1 MVLKGLLFDI
11 QGFSVHDGPGC
22 RTLIF
27 FKGCPLKCRWC
38 SNPEGIEP
46 YQQIMYQKLSCVG
59 DHACEV
65 ACKKKAIS
73 TVSTAS
79 PIKMNRSVCSSCKL
93 FECTDACNY
102 NALRFSGYYMT
113 VDEVMETVQRDRQYW
128 GQGGG
133 VTLSGGEP
141 MLQYKFAAALLER
154 CFGSYIHTAMET
166 SGYAP
171 WEHYKSVL
179 GHLEWIFLD
188 LKHMDT
194 KKHQWGTGVPNKLI
208 LENARKLS
216 SVKDLRIIFRLPLVP
231 GFNDTVTNIKSM
243 AKFVK
248 GLGKDEVNVLPLH
261 HLGSSKYDQ
270 LGRDYHFKDMRKP
283 TLEGL
288 KNIKDIFS
296 DLGIKCY
303 ISHDTPF

>member
-46 YQQIMYQKLSCVG
+46 YQQVMYQQLSCVG
-59 DHACEV
+59 DHACK
-65 ACKKKAIS
+65 ASCKKKAIS
-73 TVSTAS
+73 TVSKAS
-79 PIKMNRSVCSSCKL
+79 PIKMDRSVCSSCKE

-102 NALRFSGYYMT
+102 NALRLSGYYMT
-113 VDEVMETVQRDRQYW
+113 VDEVMQKVQRDRQYW

-141 MLQYKFAAALLER
+141 MLQHKFAKALLGR
-154 CFGSYIHTAMET
+154 CFDSYIHTAMET

-171 WEHYKSVL
+171 WAHYQSL
-179 GHLEWIFLD
+179 IGNLEWMFLD
-188 LKHMDT
+188 LKHMDP
-194 KKHQWGTGVPNKLI
+194 KRHQWGTGVSNKLI
-208 LENARKLS
+208 LENARRLS
-216 SVKDLRIIFRLPLVP
+216 AVKDLRVIFRLPLVP
-231 GFNDTVTNIKSM
+231 GFNDTVSNIKTM

-261 HLGSSKYDQ
+261 HLGSSKYNQ
-270 LGRDYHFKDMRKP
+270 LGRDYHFKDRCKP
-283 TLEGL
+283 SIEGL
-288 KNIKDIFS
+288 KQIKEIFS
-296 DLGIKCY
+296 DHGIKCY
-303 ISHDTPF
+303 IGHDTPF